1 MNVSR
6 NFLLIGA
13 LYLLL
18 GMLVGLFMSATQ
30 EFEIATVHAHI
41 NLLGF
46 AAMTLFGL
54 TYRLVAD
61 LAKNWMAKAHFWLH
75 QIGALVFFVF
85 LYLLLSENLAESVA
99 GPMVGI
105 GGLLMLLG
113 TLIWTGNLWRNAA

>member
-1 MNVSR
+1 M
-6 NFLLIGA
+6 
-13 LYLLL
+13 
-18 GMLVGLFMSATQ
+18 
-30 EFEIATVHAHI
+30 
-41 NLLGF
+41 
-46 AAMTLFGL
+46 
-54 TYRLVAD
+54 AD
-61 LAKNWMAKAHFWLH
+61 LAKNWMVKAHFWLH